1 MIPSINTLDLIQARP
16 ELVKGVDAVG
26 EDVTSLASGLVVYSW
41 LMGAVGDYYSIL
53 RRPPF
58 KVLACLTFSFLVY
71 DGTYYTLTNS
81 LAGWIDDLAQNLSES
96 RTRET
101 RVVYSRILLY
111 FDSLGL
117 SLLFDDYRRFGING
131 TLVLERKT

>member
-1 MIPSINTLDLIQARP
+1 MIPSINTLDLIRARP

-26 EDVTSLASGLVVYSW
+26 EDVASLASGIVVYSW

-53 RRPPF
+53 RRPPY
-58 KVLACLTFSFLVY
+58 KVLSGLVFSFLVY
-71 DGTYYTLTNS
+71 DGAYYTLTNS
-81 LAGWIDDLAQNLSES
+81 LAGWIDDLAQNLQEARS
-96 RTRET
+96 RET

-117 SLLFDDYRRFGING
+117 TLVFDDYRRFGING